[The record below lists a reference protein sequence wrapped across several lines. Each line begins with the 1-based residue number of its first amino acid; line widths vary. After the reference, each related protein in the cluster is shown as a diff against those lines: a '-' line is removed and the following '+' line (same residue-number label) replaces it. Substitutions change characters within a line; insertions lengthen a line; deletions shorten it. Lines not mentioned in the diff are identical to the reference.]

1 MPAVFVAQH
10 GVFCR
15 EYTRFSPPPKGAFV
29 IATLSD
35 SASAWFSRQ
44 VSLAL
49 LSSADATNHRNLW
62 KSAGGFEQRTFAAR
76 TLRVTSPVDIFLIFD
91 TF

>member
-29 IATLSD
+29 IADMGDL
-35 SASAWFSRQ
+35 ASGRFSRQ
-44 VSLAL
+44 LSLAL

-62 KSAGGFEQRTFAAR
+62 KSAGGFEQ
-76 TLRVTSPVDIFLIFD
+76 
-91 TF
+91 